1 MMNLE
6 IEEKNVQIF
15 PAQDTNTPIIYL
27 NNYAHDGE
35 KVYEAVLAAGC
46 PDCTLVTVGK
56 LKWDRD
62 MTPWYTPPSSEH
74 DTPCTGGADD
84 YLKILTESIV
94 PQVESSLGCKPAWRG
109 IAGYSL
115 AGLFAV
121 YSIFH
126 TDAFSRVGSMSGS
139 LWFKDIK
146 EYIFA
151 HKLARVPDC
160 MYFSLGDKESSS
172 RISAFQCVQDNTEAI
187 EAFFRGKGIPTT
199 YVLNRGSHYQKCNE
213 RTAAGIKWMLEQK

>member
-1 MMNLE
+1 MITLD
-6 IEEKNVQIF
+6 IEGKNVQIF
-15 PAQDTNTPIIYL
+15 PAQNANAPVIYL
-27 NNYAHDGE
+27 NNFAHDGE
-35 KVYEAVLAAGC
+35 KLYEAVEKANC
-46 PDCTLVTVGK
+46 PDFTLVTIGK
-56 LKWDRD
+56 LKWDHD
-62 MTPWYTPPSSEH
+62 MTPWYMPPTTEH

-84 YLKILTESIV
+84 YLKLMTEQII
-94 PQVESSLGCKPAWRG
+94 PQVENAIGGTPVWRG

-146 EYIFA
+146 EYIFS
-151 HKLARVPDC
+151 HDIKRVPDC
-160 MYFSLGDKESSS
+160 MYFSLGDKESAS
-172 RISAFQCVQDNTEAI
+172 RIPAFQCVQENTEEI

-199 YVLNRGSHYQKCNE
+199 YVLNRGSHYNKCNE
-213 RTAAGIKWMLEQK
+213 RTAAGMKWLLEQK